1 MSFAMKSRYQ
11 NFLYDNRYTT
21 IPIPQFQAISPQLPE
36 RETIKHTLIG
46 STQAVTATI
55 RLLHQLGYADML
67 DWSPLVPT
75 DNPGQVMSILVR
87 AIAIQ

>member
-11 NFLYDNRYTT
+11 NFLCDNRYTT

-46 STQAVTATI
+46 SAKAVTATI
-55 RLLHQLGYADML
+55 RVLYKLGYADML

-75 DNPGQVMSILVR
+75 K
-87 AIAIQ
+87 

>member
-11 NFLYDNRYTT
+11 NFLCDNRYTT

-36 RETIKHTLIG
+36 PETIKHTLIG

-55 RLLHQLGYADML
+55 RLLHQLGYADIC
-67 DWSPLVPT
+67 DWSPLLPT
-75 DNPGQVMSILVR
+75 NNPGEVMSILVR
-87 AIAIQ
+87 AITIQ

>member
-11 NFLYDNRYTT
+11 NFLCDNRYTT
-21 IPIPQFQAISPQLPE
+21 IPIPKFPAISPQIPE
-36 RETIKHTLIG
+36 REIIKHTLIG
-46 STQAVTATI
+46 TSKAVTATI
-55 RLLHQLGYADML
+55 RVLYELGYADIC

-75 DNPGQVMSILVR
+75 DNPGEFISVLIR

>member
-1 MSFAMKSRYQ
+1 MSFLMKSRYQ

-67 DWSPLVPT
+67 DWSPLLPT
-75 DNPGQVMSILVR
+75 NNPGQVMSVLVR
-87 AIAIQ
+87 AITIQ